1 MGRIPSEDGAE
12 RRLVKSRVN
21 QDIGRSMLGRHRD
34 MPARFRDKCLEEH
47 DYDALIAL
55 MDIETIQLLIDVR
68 NRGSFAEVARE
79 RDLDPSRISR
89 VVAAVEAELGV
100 RLFQRSTRRVFATEA
115 GELYIRRLALIAE
128 DLERARDD
136 AQSINEGPVG
146 LLRLTTTVAFGQQVI
161 VPLLPEFRRTHPRV
175 EIDLVLSDSNLDLVR
190 ERIDLA
196 VRLGSGVSGD
206 LVVTKLRDTVYR
218 VCAAP
223 DHLRTHGR
231 PEHPADL
238 SNRDCLRFSLPGFRD
253 RWIFTEGAGAEP
265 TEVRVHGGI
274 VASGALALRSLAL
287 AGLGPALLAD
297 WLVDED
303 IAAGR
308 LIDLFPAHRVTA
320 TTFDTAVWLLYPS
333 RSFLPRKV
341 RAMIDFLR
349 VHVGERGQEGRR

>member
-1 MGRIPSEDGAE
+1 
-12 RRLVKSRVN
+12 
-21 QDIGRSMLGRHRD
+21 
-34 MPARFRDKCLEEH
+34 
-47 DYDALIAL
+47 
-55 MDIETIQLLIDVR
+55 MDTETLQLLIDVH
-68 NRGSFAEVARE
+68 NRGSFAQVARE

-89 VVAAVEAELGV
+89 AVAAVEAELGI

-115 GELYIRRLALIAE
+115 GELYLRRLAVIAE

-136 AQSINEGPVG
+136 AQSISEGPVG

-175 EIDLVLSDSNLDLVR
+175 EIDLVLSDANLDLVR
-190 ERIDLA
+190 DRIDLA
-196 VRLGSGVSGD
+196 VRLGAGVSGD

-223 DHLRTHGR
+223 EHLRIHGR
-231 PEHPADL
+231 PRHPADL
-238 SNRDCLRFSLPGFRD
+238 SSRDCLRFNLPGFRD
-253 RWIFTEGAGAEP
+253 RWIFAEGDGAET

-287 AGLGPALLAD
+287 AGLGPALLGD

-308 LIDLFPAHRVTA
+308 LVDLFPAHRVTA
-320 TTFDTAVWLLYPS
+320 TSFDTAVWLLYPS

-349 VHVGERGQEGRR
+349 RHLGPKHDESLRSDAP

>member
-1 MGRIPSEDGAE
+1 
-12 RRLVKSRVN
+12 
-21 QDIGRSMLGRHRD
+21 
-34 MPARFRDKCLEEH
+34 
-47 DYDALIAL
+47 

-79 RDLDPSRISR
+79 RNLDPSRISR
-89 VVAAVEAELGV
+89 TIAAVEVELGV

-115 GELYIRRLALIAE
+115 GELYLRRLAAIAE

-136 AQSINEGPVG
+136 ARSISLGPVG

-175 EIDLVLSDSNLDLVR
+175 EIDLLLSDANLDLVR

-196 VRLGSGVSGD
+196 VRLGAGVSGD

-223 DHLRTHGR
+223 DYLRAHGR

-238 SNRDCLRFSLPGFRD
+238 ASRDCLRFNLPGFRD
-253 RWIFTEGAGAEP
+253 RWIFADGEASEP
-265 TEVRVHGGI
+265 IEVRIDGGV
-274 VASGALALRSLAL
+274 VASGALALRALAL
-287 AGLGPALLAD
+287 AGLGPVLLGD

-308 LIDLFPAHRVTA
+308 LVDLFPAHRVTA

-349 VHVGERGQEGRR
+349 EKLGQSRMT